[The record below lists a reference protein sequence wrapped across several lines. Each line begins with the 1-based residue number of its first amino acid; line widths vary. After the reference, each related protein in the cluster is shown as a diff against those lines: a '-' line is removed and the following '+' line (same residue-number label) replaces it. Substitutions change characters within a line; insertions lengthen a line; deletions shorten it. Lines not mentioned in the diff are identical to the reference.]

1 LRWGS
6 AQQKANVMLV
16 DDHAPNL
23 LEPRGRNSQAHK
35 HRLGGDDATAA
46 GSSERPADRSIVVK
60 NVVKEFHTEVGLRRV
75 LDGVSFTVG
84 MGERL
89 AVLGGN
95 GAGKS
100 TLIQILSGL
109 QNATSGTIERGLRM
123 SWPLALGGGFEGE
136 LTGYD
141 NIRFIARIYNV
152 PFRETYDFVEDFT
165 ELGRQL
171 HVPVRFYSS
180 GMRMRLAFAL
190 SLAVDFECFLIDEVI
205 LVGDQRFQQ
214 KCHAEIFGKRADR
227 AMILAIHSY
236 EVVRDHCTKA
246 LVLKN
251 GRGRV
256 FDDVELASQI
266 YGSL

>member
-1 LRWGS
+1 MDGNI
-6 AQQKANVMLV
+6 AF
-16 DDHAPNL
+16 DDSRGAGTDGGTS
-23 LEPRGRNSQAHK
+23 PRAITVRD
-35 HRLGGDDATAA
+35 L
-46 GSSERPADRSIVVK
+46 
-60 NVVKEFHTEVGLRRV
+60 VKEFHTDVGKRRV
-75 LDGVSFTVG
+75 LDRVSFSVG
-84 MGERL
+84 MGERM

-109 QNATSGTIERGLRM
+109 QLPTSGTVERGLRM

-141 NIRFIARIYNV
+141 NIRFISRIYEV
-152 PFRETYDFVEDFT
+152 PFRATYDFVEDFT
-165 ELGRQL
+165 ELGQQL

-205 LVGDQRFQQ
+205 LVGDQRFQE
-214 KCHAEIFGKRADR
+214 KCHREIFGKRKDR

-236 EVVRDHCTKA
+236 EVVRDHCSKA
-246 LVLKN
+246 LVLKS

-266 YGSL
+266 YAAL